1 MALIEFANL
10 EEAVSALI
18 TMHDYPIEENMRIRV
33 SFSKSAL

>member
-18 TMHDYPIEENMRIRV
+18 V
-33 SFSKSAL
+33 SNFNSVKFVAVHSQQITSI